1 MFSEAFL
8 STVMF
13 EKAMDGISGQD
24 ETHNKISLN
33 CPHKN
38 VHHAEEH
45 HSGKVTS
52 TEGGACGH
60 EEERHCHEWNSAV
73 SSSQAMAI
81 PSRDAVA
88 TSGSL
93 DLYTS
98 WSSNY
103 ASLYKNYPD
112 LHIGGDH
119 ILKKKDSGCVLEC
132 EDGPVLLSVDID
144 SSSPP
149 TDLLE
154 GPPEEGVLNSE
165 DGNVLPS
172 APFSNSVL
180 NGFLEKKMQELYKQC
195 FEEALLTNGSPNPK
209 SPYIL
214 MVNLNQM
221 SLMVSQE
228 QNMNHARAKEA
239 ILQYLCSAT
248 SGGSSEFITPILHI
262 SGQDNKK
269 RSSTLSKKLRP

>member
-1 MFSEAFL
+1 MLSEAFL
-8 STVMF
+8 STILY
-13 EKAMDGISGQD
+13 EKVMDGISGPK
-24 ETHNKISLN
+24 ETHQKNCLN
-33 CPHKN
+33 CPNNN
-38 VHHAEEH
+38 VHSAEERR
-45 HSGKVTS
+45 SCKVTPLG
-52 TEGGACGH
+52 GGACGGDVLA
-60 EEERHCHEWNSAV
+60 S
-73 SSSQAMAI
+73 
-81 PSRDAVA
+81 
-88 TSGSL
+88 SGSP

-119 ILKKKDSGCVLEC
+119 MLKKKDSGCVLEC

-149 TDLLE
+149 THLLE
-154 GPPEEGVLNSE
+154 GPPEGSDLRSE
-165 DGNVLPS
+165 DNHALPS
-172 APFSNSVL
+172 AAFSNSAL

-195 FEEALLTNGSPNPK
+195 YEETLGTNGSTNPGW
-209 SPYIL
+209 PYVL

-228 QNMNHARAKEA
+228 QNMDQAKAREA

-262 SGQDNKK
+262 SSQDNK
-269 RSSTLSKKLRP
+269 RRSSSTLSKKLRP

>member
-8 STVMF
+8 CTVMF
-13 EKAMDGISGQD
+13 EKEMDGISGQD
-24 ETHNKISLN
+24 EAHNKISRSR
-33 CPHKN
+33 PHNN

-45 HSGKVTS
+45 HCCKVTS
-52 TEGGACGH
+52 TGGH
-60 EEERHCHEWNSAV
+60 EEERHCHKWNSAV
-73 SSSQAMAI
+73 SSSQALTI

-165 DGNVLPS
+165 DGNVLQS
-172 APFSNSVL
+172 SPFSNSVL

-195 FEEALLTNGSPNPK
+195 FEETLLTNGSPNPRW
-209 SPYIL
+209 PYVL
-214 MVNLNQM
+214 MANLNQM

-228 QNMNHARAKEA
+228 QNMDQARAREA

-248 SGGSSEFITPILHI
+248 SSEFVTPILHI